1 MEQSDPPNVPSN
13 FKEEICD
20 EICSKFISVKEA
32 LSYFKSLNLPKDSLA
47 LPPQKTKLS
56 ELLRWVRNPVK
67 LNECLTHEVD
77 LIFSLTRYVPNWND
91 DVQFRILQTIYSR
104 LTSSKDDCPQRG
116 AHWQQIGFQGT
127 DPATDLR
134 AVGLYGLIH
143 LLHLTSD
150 DVLPLGQKLYSVAN
164 SENQPFPLAVLSL
177 NVTNIV
183 LNVFNAG
190 KLNRECNVRESVIET
205 LNNFY
210 AAVTAYILHV
220 WITQNKTIKD
230 SGYLLKDAERYCGR
244 NVKRVLKDLPQ
255 NLKKYQV

>member
-1 MEQSDPPNVPSN
+1 M
-13 FKEEICD
+13 
-20 EICSKFISVKEA
+20 
-32 LSYFKSLNLPKDSLA
+32 DSIT

-56 ELLRWVRNPVK
+56 ELLRWVRSPVK
-67 LNECLTHEVD
+67 LNENLAHEVD
-77 LIFSLTRYVPNWND
+77 LIFSLTRCVPNWDD

-104 LTSSKDDCPQRG
+104 LTCTKDDCPQRG
-116 AHWQQIGFQGT
+116 PHWQQIGFQGT

-143 LLHLTSD
+143 LLHLTSSE
-150 DVLPLGQKLYSVAN
+150 VLPLGHKLYSVSN
-164 SENQPFPLAVLSL
+164 SEDQPFPLAVLSL

-183 LNVFNAG
+183 LNVFNTG

-205 LNNFY
+205 LNSFY
-210 AAVTAYILHV
+210 AAVTAYILNV

-244 NVKRVLKDLPQ
+244 NVKRVLKDLAQ
-255 NLKKYQV
+255 NLTKYQV